1 MIPLGSAGNLIH
13 SVRDFSAWLHAAAVL
28 LRRQLHAD
36 PAGAQGLGLD
46 LELVL
51 QGAVLVNAEGATLL
65 WIVFPKIP
73 CGAEAYRLKT

>member
-1 MIPLGSAGNLIH
+1 MPLGSDLIFIH
-13 SVRDFSAWLHAAAVL
+13 SVQKFERTFISAAVL
-28 LRRQLHAD
+28 LCRQLEAD
-36 PAGAQGLGLD
+36 AAGTQGFGGN

>member
-1 MIPLGSAGNLIH
+1 MQKFERTFIS
-13 SVRDFSAWLHAAAVL
+13 AAVL
-28 LRRQLHAD
+28 LCRQLEAD
-36 PAGAQGLGLD
+36 AAGTPGFGGN